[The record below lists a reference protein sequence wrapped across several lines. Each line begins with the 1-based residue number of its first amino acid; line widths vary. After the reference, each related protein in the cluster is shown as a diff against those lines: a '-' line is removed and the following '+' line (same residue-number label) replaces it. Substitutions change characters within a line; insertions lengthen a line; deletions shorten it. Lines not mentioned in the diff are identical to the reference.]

1 MSLNISY
8 FLCLWSKS
16 PLNFVIQPL
25 NSYLGAGMGFA
36 CTAMH
41 VCSSPVVY
49 RPPRLILFF
58 VRSYCLFMTVIGTD
72 TTAEVY
78 LISIEVR

>member
-16 PLNFVIQPL
+16 PLNLVIQPL

-49 RPPRLILFF
+49 RPPRLRPVAFYSAAATTKLFLPELKGETSF
-58 VRSYCLFMTVIGTD
+58 I
-72 TTAEVY
+72 
-78 LISIEVR
+78 